1 MEVTPEVQP
10 EHIQNEEAPTGEV
23 QTGIDIDIQ
32 RVMEMIPHRY
42 PMLMI
47 DRMTKVIKGESAVGI
62 KNVSIDENFFQGHFP
77 QRPVMPGVLIIEAMA
92 QTAAV
97 LVVHTLGSAAEGKLV
112 YFMTVDDARFRK
124 PVVPGDQVHIHVSKL
139 QHRRNVWKFRG
150 EAKVNGA
157 LCAEATFAAMILD
170 E

>member
-1 MEVTPEVQP
+1 MEVASENQAA
-10 EHIQNEEAPTGEV
+10 EDQDGIE
-23 QTGIDIDIQ
+23 IDIN
-32 RVMEMIPHRY
+32 RVMQMIPHRY

-47 DRMTKVIKGESAVGI
+47 DRVKDVITNVSAVGI
-62 KNVSIDENFFQGHFP
+62 KNVSINENFFQGHFP

-97 LVVHTLGSAAEGKLV
+97 LVVHTLGPAAEGKLV
-112 YFMTVDDARFRK
+112 YFMSVDDARFRK
-124 PVVPGDQVHIHVSKL
+124 PVMPGDQAHIHVSKL

-150 EAKVNGA
+150 EARVNGR